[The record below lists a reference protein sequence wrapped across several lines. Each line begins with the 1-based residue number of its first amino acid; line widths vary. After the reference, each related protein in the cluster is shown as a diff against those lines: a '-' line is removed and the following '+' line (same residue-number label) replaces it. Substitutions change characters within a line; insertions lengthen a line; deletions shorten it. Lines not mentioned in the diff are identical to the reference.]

1 MKKKNLDTL
10 VEDIYKSL
18 EPLSKNKPLKIKEK
32 DLDDFAEDMKE
43 ALRGWA
49 FPEEKSKNI
58 LRMSNI
64 GKPERQLWFDARS
77 ELRRDIHNPSLFIKF
92 LYGHLLES
100 VLIFLTKLSGHKV
113 TDQQKQVS
121 VKGVK
126 GHMDCKID
134 GEVVDIKTA
143 SSYAFKKFSEGTLAQ
158 EDSFGYITQL
168 SGYEESEK
176 TNKGGFLAVNKET
189 GELALFR
196 PDEFDKP
203 NIVKRIDNLK
213 KIIKK
218 DTPPELCYQPIPD
231 GTSGNMKL
239 PRLCLYCRHKFNCHK
254 DANDGKGLRIFKYA
268 RGQVFMTHIES
279 EPKVEEI
286 YYEWKE
292 SKKK

>member
-1 MKKKNLDTL
+1 MSKKNLDTL
-10 VEDIYKSL
+10 VQDIYKAL
-18 EPLSKNKPLKIKEK
+18 GPLSESKPLNISEK
-32 DLDDFAEDMKE
+32 DLDTFADDMKE
-43 ALRGWA
+43 ALRSWA
-49 FPEEKSKNI
+49 FPEEKSSNK

-64 GKPERQLWFDARS
+64 GKPERQLWFDIRS
-77 ELRRDIHNPSLFIKF
+77 EKNQDINNPSLFIKF

-100 VLIFLTKLSGHKV
+100 VLIFLVKLSGHKV

-134 GEVVDIKTA
+134 GEVIDIKTA

-168 SGYEESEK
+168 TGYEVCEK
-176 TNKGGFLAVNKET
+176 TSSGGFLAVNKET

-203 NIVKRIDNLK
+203 NIPKRIDNLK
-213 KIIKK
+213 KAIKK
-218 DTPPELCYQPIPD
+218 STPPDFCYKPIPD
-231 GTSGNMKL
+231 GVSGNMKL
-239 PRLCLYCRHKFNCHK
+239 PRLCLYCRHKFKCHK
-254 DANDGKGLRIFKYA
+254 DANDGRGLRVFRYA
-268 RGQVFMTHIES
+268 KGQVFFTHIES

-286 YYEWKE
+286 NYEWQE
-292 SKKK
+292 S